1 MDEGEAV
8 YFFVAMTVVVLAT
21 VSAWIESR
29 LEKRD
34 APDYLKRLR
43 QEPRYRE
50 HVARGPVVA
59 RRSAGRRRRPRH
71 DDPGRP

>member
-1 MDEGEAV
+1 MDGGEAI

-21 VSAWIESR
+21 ASAWIESR

-34 APDYLKRLR
+34 APDYVRRLR

-59 RRSAGRRRRPRH
+59 RRRAGVRRRPGRGA
-71 DDPGRP
+71 PGRP